1 MSSLFKIAT
10 INNISSI
17 GLKRF
22 PKNLYKIQSLDKY
35 NVSDNPMAILLR
47 SHKLTDSE
55 VHHISYC

>member
-10 INNISSI
+10 INNISNV

-35 NVSDNPMAILLR
+35 NKSDNPMAILLR
-47 SHKLTDSE
+47 SHKL
-55 VHHISYC
+55 SYSLFLILFFY